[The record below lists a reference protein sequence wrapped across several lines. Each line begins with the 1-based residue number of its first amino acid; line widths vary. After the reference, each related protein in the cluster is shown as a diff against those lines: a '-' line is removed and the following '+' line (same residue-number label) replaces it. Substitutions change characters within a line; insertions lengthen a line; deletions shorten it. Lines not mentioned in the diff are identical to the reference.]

1 MVASA
6 IGYFVESLFLIEPLL
21 SFSPKL
27 PMNVAAMN
35 ITGQAPAEKPTP
47 CLARQPILT
56 KDEKVLGYELLFREA
71 PDERHFHSNVE
82 TATTSIIDTLEVVG
96 FDAICDGRLAFINCT
111 EQMLLKEFFLL
122 LPSNQVV
129 LELQQ
134 TVPVKNAVVEAC
146 IQLRRKGYKIALD
159 NFVLDDPREPLAVHS
174 DFLKV
179 DIRNHS
185 SAQNAA
191 LAAKYATTNRQM
203 LAEKVETRVQ
213 LLEASTTGYTLFQG
227 YFFRYPE
234 RMRARHIP
242 ANQATQLRLL
252 QVISAAEVNLDDVED
267 LIKHDASLCFRLLRY
282 LNSPLV
288 GMPSLVR
295 SVRHA
300 MALLGERELV
310 RWLRMATALAMGH
323 DKCSDLVLSS
333 LVRARFCE
341 LISPKLDQGK
351 SDLFLIGMVSLMDA
365 ILEIPMGVVVEGLAF
380 DAATKDAL
388 LGAKKGSETPLTPLY
403 RLMLA
408 REEGDWEEVTAQARK
423 VNLSLPQVN
432 RAYNEAMAWARQVTS
447 TPLAKD

>member
-1 MVASA
+1 
-6 IGYFVESLFLIEPLL
+6 
-21 SFSPKL
+21 
-27 PMNVAAMN
+27 MNVAAMN

-71 PDERHFHSNVE
+71 PDERHFHSDLE
-82 TATTSIIDTLEVVG
+82 TATTSIIDTLNVVG
-96 FDAICDGRLAFINCT
+96 FDAVCDGRLAFINCT

-122 LPSNQVV
+122 LPPDQVV
-129 LELQQ
+129 IELQ
-134 TVPVKNAVVEAC
+134 TVPVNQAVAEAC
-146 IQLRRKGYKIALD
+146 MQLRQKGYKIALD
-159 NFVLDDPREPLAVHS
+159 NFILDDRREPLAIYA

-185 SAQNAA
+185 FAQNAA
-191 LAAKYATTNRQM
+191 LAAKHATRNRQM

-252 QVISAAEVNLDDVED
+252 QVISAVEVNLDDVED
-267 LIKHDASLCFRLLRY
+267 LIKHDASLCYRLLRY

-288 GMPSLVR
+288 GMPSPVR

-310 RWLRMATALAMGH
+310 RWLRMATTLAMGQ

-341 LISPKLDQGK
+341 LISPKIDQGK

-423 VNLSLPQVN
+423 LNLSLPQVN
-432 RAYNEAMAWARQVTS
+432 RAYNEAMVWARQMTAAPV
-447 TPLAKD
+447 AKE

>member
-1 MVASA
+1 
-6 IGYFVESLFLIEPLL
+6 
-21 SFSPKL
+21 
-27 PMNVAAMN
+27 MNVAAMN

-71 PDERHFHSNVE
+71 PDERHFHSDLE
-82 TATTSIIDTLEVVG
+82 TATTSIIDTLNVVG
-96 FDAICDGRLAFINCT
+96 FDAVCDGRLAFINCT

-122 LPSNQVV
+122 LPPDQVV
-129 LELQQ
+129 IELQ
-134 TVPVKNAVVEAC
+134 TVPVNQAVAKAC
-146 IQLRRKGYKIALD
+146 MQLRQKGYKIALD
-159 NFVLDDPREPLAVHS
+159 NFILDDPREPLAIYA

-185 SAQNAA
+185 FAQNAA
-191 LAAKYATTNRQM
+191 LAAKHATRNRQM

-252 QVISAAEVNLDDVED
+252 QVISAVEVNLDDVED
-267 LIKHDASLCFRLLRY
+267 LIKHDASLCYRLLRY

-288 GMPSLVR
+288 GMPSPVR

-310 RWLRMATALAMGH
+310 RWLRMATTLAMGQ

-341 LISPKLDQGK
+341 LISPKIDQGK

-423 VNLSLPQVN
+423 LNLSLPQVN
-432 RAYNEAMAWARQVTS
+432 RAYNEAMVWARQMTAAPV
-447 TPLAKD
+447 AKE

>member
-1 MVASA
+1 
-6 IGYFVESLFLIEPLL
+6 
-21 SFSPKL
+21 
-27 PMNVAAMN
+27 MNVAAMN

-71 PDERHFHSNVE
+71 PDERHFHSDLE
-82 TATTSIIDTLEVVG
+82 TATSSIIDTLNVVG
-96 FDAICDGRLAFINCT
+96 FDAVCDGRLAFINCT

-122 LPSNQVV
+122 LPPDQVV
-129 LELQQ
+129 IELQ
-134 TVPVKNAVVEAC
+134 TVPVNQAVAKAC
-146 IQLRRKGYKIALD
+146 MQLRQKGYKIALD
-159 NFVLDDPREPLAVHS
+159 NFILDDPREPLAIYA

-185 SAQNAA
+185 FAQNAA
-191 LAAKYATTNRQM
+191 LAAKHATRNRQM

-252 QVISAAEVNLDDVED
+252 QVISAVEVNLDDVED
-267 LIKHDASLCFRLLRY
+267 LIKHDASLCYRLLRY

-288 GMPSLVR
+288 GMPSPVR

-310 RWLRMATALAMGH
+310 RWLRMATTLAMGQ

-341 LISPKLDQGK
+341 LISPKMDQGK

-423 VNLSLPQVN
+423 LNLSLPQVN
-432 RAYNEAMAWARQVTS
+432 RAYNEAMVWARQMTAAPV
-447 TPLAKD
+447 AKE

>member
-1 MVASA
+1 
-6 IGYFVESLFLIEPLL
+6 
-21 SFSPKL
+21 
-27 PMNVAAMN
+27 MNVAAMN

-71 PDERHFHSNVE
+71 PDERHFHSDLE
-82 TATTSIIDTLEVVG
+82 TATSSIIDTLNVVG
-96 FDAICDGRLAFINCT
+96 FDAVCDGRLAFINCT

-122 LPSNQVV
+122 LPPDQVV
-129 LELQQ
+129 IELQ
-134 TVPVKNAVVEAC
+134 TVPVNQAVAKAC
-146 IQLRRKGYKIALD
+146 MQLRQKGYKIALD
-159 NFVLDDPREPLAVHS
+159 NFILDDPREPLAIYA

-185 SAQNAA
+185 FAQNAA
-191 LAAKYATTNRQM
+191 LAAKHATRNRQM

-252 QVISAAEVNLDDVED
+252 QVISAVEVNLDDVED
-267 LIKHDASLCFRLLRY
+267 LIKHDASLCYRLLRY

-288 GMPSLVR
+288 GMPSPVR

-310 RWLRMATALAMGH
+310 RWLRMATTLAMGQ

-341 LISPKLDQGK
+341 LISPKIDHGK

-423 VNLSLPQVN
+423 LNLSLPQVN
-432 RAYNEAMAWARQVTS
+432 RAYNEAMVWARQMTAAPV
-447 TPLAKD
+447 AKE